1 MSDIFSSATTD
12 STNVSTTNETQQTQ
26 TKESFVDHLV
36 GDGKKF
42 RDLEA
47 LARGKLEADKHISEI
62 TKTLDELRA
71 ELAKQDYAKNLLEQM
86 SKGSE
91 TGAEQP
97 PPVTTSSSNT
107 ENTTQS
113 ASDFEA
119 LVEKVITAKEKS
131 KTASQNISVVGEE
144 MQKQYGDKTADVL
157 KAKSLELNMSLD
169 RLKEIAAESPTAF
182 FQLIGVKKMGEKT
195 STSTGVT
202 TQSTIRSENFNS
214 YSQDRTFEYYQKMR
228 KENRSLY
235 YSPKIQNS
243 MLQDRER
250 LGDRFYNS

>member
-1 MSDIFSSATTD
+1 MSDIFSSATTEG
-12 STNVSTTNETQQTQ
+12 TTTDTQQTQ

-42 RDLEA
+42 RDIEA
-47 LARGKLEADKHISEI
+47 LAKGKLEADKHISEI

-91 TGAEQP
+91 TGTEQP

-214 YSQDRTFEYYQKMR
+214 YSQDRNFDYYQKLR

-235 YSPKIQNS
+235 YSPKIQNT

>member
-1 MSDIFSSATTD
+1 MSDIFSSATTEG
-12 STNVSTTNETQQTQ
+12 TTTDTQQTQ
-26 TKESFVDHLV
+26 TNESFVTQLV
-36 GDGKKF
+36 GEGKKF
-42 RDLEA
+42 KDLEA
-47 LARGKLEADKHISEI
+47 LAKGKLEADRHIGEI

-71 ELAKQDYAKNLLEQM
+71 ELAKQDYAKSLLEQM
-86 SKGSE
+86 SKGSD

-113 ASDFEA
+113 ASDIEA
-119 LVEKVITAKEKS
+119 LVEKVITAKEKNR
-131 KTASQNISVVGEE
+131 TASQNISVVGEE
-144 MQKQYGDKTADVL
+144 MQKQYGDKATDIL

-182 FQLIGVKKMGEKT
+182 FQLVGVKKMSEKA
-195 STSTGVT
+195 STSAGVT

-214 YSQDRTFEYYQKMR
+214 YSQDRTFDYYQKMR

-235 YSPKIQNS
+235 YSPKIQNM

>member
-1 MSDIFSSATTD
+1 MSDIFSSATTE
-12 STNVSTTNETQQTQ
+12 STTTDTQQAQ

-42 RDLEA
+42 KDIEA
-47 LARGKLEADKHISEI
+47 LAKGKLEADRHIGEI

-97 PPVTTSSSNT
+97 TPVTTSSSNT

-144 MQKQYGDKTADVL
+144 MQRQYGDKTADVL

-214 YSQDRTFEYYQKMR
+214 YSQDRTFEYYQKLR

-235 YSPKIQNS
+235 YSPKIQNT

>member
-1 MSDIFSSATTD
+1 MSDIFSSATTEG
-12 STNVSTTNETQQTQ
+12 TTNDTQQTQ

-42 RDLEA
+42 KDIEA
-47 LARGKLEADKHISEI
+47 LAKGKLEADRHIGEI

-113 ASDFEA
+113 ASDIES
-119 LVEKVITAKEKS
+119 LVEKVITAKEKN

-144 MQKQYGDKTADVL
+144 MQKQYGDKTAEVL

-214 YSQDRTFEYYQKMR
+214 YSQDRNFDYYQKLR

-235 YSPKIQNS
+235 YSPKIQNT

>member
-12 STNVSTTNETQQTQ
+12 STTTDTQQTQ

-42 RDLEA
+42 KDIEA
-47 LARGKLEADKHISEI
+47 LAKGKLEADRHIGEI

-97 PPVTTSSSNT
+97 TPVTTSSSNT
-107 ENTTQS
+107 ENTTPS

-144 MQKQYGDKTADVL
+144 MQKQYGDKTADIL

-214 YSQDRTFEYYQKMR
+214 YSQDRTFEYYQKLR

-235 YSPKIQNS
+235 YSPKIQNT

>member
-1 MSDIFSSATTD
+1 MSDIFSSATTE
-12 STNVSTTNETQQTQ
+12 STTTDTQQTQ
-26 TKESFVDHLV
+26 TNESFVTQLV
-36 GDGKKF
+36 GEGKKF
-42 RDLEA
+42 KDLEA
-47 LARGKLEADKHISEI
+47 LAKGKLEADRHIGEI

-71 ELAKQDYAKNLLEQM
+71 ELAKQDYAKSLLEQM
-86 SKGSE
+86 SKGSD

-113 ASDFEA
+113 ASDIEA
-119 LVEKVITAKEKS
+119 LVEKVITAKEKNR
-131 KTASQNISVVGEE
+131 TASQNISVVGEE
-144 MQKQYGDKTADVL
+144 MQKQYGDKATDIL

-182 FQLIGVKKMGEKT
+182 FQLVGVKKMSEKA
-195 STSTGVT
+195 STSAGVT

-214 YSQDRTFEYYQKMR
+214 YSQDRTFDYYQKMR

-235 YSPKIQNS
+235 YSPKIQNM

>member
-1 MSDIFSSATTD
+1 MSDIFSSATTEG
-12 STNVSTTNETQQTQ
+12 TTTDTQQTQ

-42 RDLEA
+42 KDIEA
-47 LARGKLEADKHISEI
+47 LAKGKLEADRHIGEI

-144 MQKQYGDKTADVL
+144 MQRQYGDKTADVL

-235 YSPKIQNS
+235 YSPKIQNT

>member
-1 MSDIFSSATTD
+1 MSDIFSSATTEG
-12 STNVSTTNETQQTQ
+12 TTTDTQQTQ

-42 RDLEA
+42 RDIEA
-47 LARGKLEADKHISEI
+47 LAKGKLEADRHIGEI

-235 YSPKIQNS
+235 YSPKIQNT
-243 MLQDRER
+243 MIQDRER

>member
-1 MSDIFSSATTD
+1 MSDIFSSATTEG
-12 STNVSTTNETQQTQ
+12 TTTDTQQTQ

-42 RDLEA
+42 KDIEA
-47 LARGKLEADKHISEI
+47 LAKGKLEADRHIGEI

-97 PPVTTSSSNT
+97 TPVTTSSSNT

-144 MQKQYGDKTADVL
+144 MQRQYGDKTADVL

>member
-1 MSDIFSSATTD
+1 MSDIFSSATTEG
-12 STNVSTTNETQQTQ
+12 TTNETQQTQ

-42 RDLEA
+42 KDIEA
-47 LARGKLEADKHISEI
+47 LAKGKLEADRHIGEI
-62 TKTLDELRA
+62 TKTLDELRV

-97 PPVTTSSSNT
+97 TPVTTSSSNT

-235 YSPKIQNS
+235 YSPKIQNT

>member
-1 MSDIFSSATTD
+1 MSDIFSSATTE
-12 STNVSTTNETQQTQ
+12 STTTDTQQTQ

-42 RDLEA
+42 KDIEA
-47 LARGKLEADKHISEI
+47 LAKGKLEADRHIGEI

-214 YSQDRTFEYYQKMR
+214 YSQDRNFEYYQKMR

-235 YSPKIQNS
+235 YSPKIQNT

>member
-1 MSDIFSSATTD
+1 MSDIFSSATTE
-12 STNVSTTNETQQTQ
+12 STTSETQQTQ
-26 TKESFVDHLV
+26 TKESFIDHLV

-42 RDLEA
+42 RDIEA

-71 ELAKQDYAKNLLEQM
+71 ELAKQDYAKSLLEQM

-97 PPVTTSSSNT
+97 TPVTTSSSNT

-144 MQKQYGDKTADVL
+144 MQKQFGDKTADYL

-182 FQLIGVKKMGEKT
+182 FQLIGVKKMGEKA
-195 STSTGVT
+195 STSAGVT

-214 YSQDRTFEYYQKMR
+214 NSQDRDFNFYQKMR

-235 YSPKIQNS
+235 YSPKIQNT

>member
-1 MSDIFSSATTD
+1 MSDIFSSATTEG
-12 STNVSTTNETQQTQ
+12 TTNETQQTQ

-42 RDLEA
+42 KDIEA
-47 LARGKLEADKHISEI
+47 LAKGKLEADRHISEI

-131 KTASQNISVVGEE
+131 KTATQNISVVGEE
-144 MQKQYGDKTADVL
+144 MQRQYGDKTADVL

>member
-1 MSDIFSSATTD
+1 MSDIFSSATTEG
-12 STNVSTTNETQQTQ
+12 TTTDTQQTQ
-26 TKESFVDHLV
+26 TNESFVTQLV
-36 GDGKKF
+36 GEGKKF
-42 RDLEA
+42 RDVEA
-47 LARGKLEADKHISEI
+47 LAKGKLEADRHIGEI

-97 PPVTTSSSNT
+97 TPVTTSSSNT

-113 ASDFEA
+113 ASDIES
-119 LVEKVITAKEKS
+119 LVEKVITAKEKN

-214 YSQDRTFEYYQKMR
+214 YSQDRTFEYYQKLR

-235 YSPKIQNS
+235 YSPKIQNT